1 MTDLSASTIWL
12 IILGMGAITFALRY
26 SFIALSGRLELPP
39 TLRRALR
46 FVPAAVLSALV
57 LPALVY
63 SSGELFLSVAND
75 RLVAGLTALVVA
87 WRSKSILLTLLVG
100 MVALWLLQLV

>member
-1 MTDLSASTIWL
+1 MTNLSTSTIWL
-12 IILGMGAITFALRY
+12 TILGMGVITFGLRY

-63 SSGELFLSVAND
+63 PGGELFLSLSND
-75 RLVAGLTALVVA
+75 RLVAGLIALVVA
-87 WRSKSILLTLLVG
+87 WKSKSILLTLVVG

>member
-1 MTDLSASTIWL
+1 MTDLSTGTVWL
-12 IILGMGAITFALRY
+12 TILGMGAITFGLRY

-39 TLRRALR
+39 ALRRALR

-63 SSGELFLSVAND
+63 PSGELFLSPSND
-75 RLVAGLTALVVA
+75 RLVAGLIALVVA
-87 WRSKSILLTLLVG
+87 WRSRSILLTLLVG
-100 MVALWLLQLV
+100 MGALWVLQLV

>member
-1 MTDLSASTIWL
+1 MTNLSSGTIWL

>member
-1 MTDLSASTIWL
+1 MSTGTLWL
-12 IILGMGAITFALRY
+12 TILGMGVITFGLRY
-26 SFIALSGRLELPP
+26 SFIALSGRLELPS

-63 SSGELFLSVAND
+63 PSGELFLSLEND
-75 RLVAGLTALVVA
+75 RLVAGLIALVVA
-87 WRSKSILLTLLVG
+87 WRSKSMLLTLLVG
-100 MVALWLLQLV
+100 MVALWILQLV

>member
-1 MTDLSASTIWL
+1 MTDLSTGTLWL
-12 IILGMGAITFALRY
+12 TILGMGVITFGLRY

-57 LPALVY
+57 LPALIY
-63 SSGELFLSVAND
+63 PSGELFLGFAND
-75 RLVAGLTALVVA
+75 RLVAGLVALVVA

-100 MVALWLLQLV
+100 MVTLWVLQLV

>member
-1 MTDLSASTIWL
+1 MTNLSTPTIWL
-12 IILGMGAITFALRY
+12 TILGMGVITFGLRY

-63 SSGELFLSVAND
+63 PGGELFLSLGND
-75 RLVAGLTALVVA
+75 RLMAGLIALVVA
-87 WRSKSILLTLLVG
+87 WRSRSILLTLLVG
-100 MVALWLLQLV
+100 MVALWTLQLV

>member
-1 MTDLSASTIWL
+1 MSSGTLWL
-12 IILGMGAITFALRY
+12 TILGMGVITFGLRY

-63 SSGELFLSVAND
+63 PSGELFLSLSND
-75 RLVAGLTALVVA
+75 RLVAGLIALGVA
-87 WRSKSILLTLLVG
+87 WRSKSILLTLVVG